1 MIIKRVREALVLL
14 LLILQFFNLAI
25 AEESKPAQVTIA
37 DPFIEMY
44 TGPAA
49 GYPIFHV
56 VDRGQ
61 KITIIKRRT
70 NWFEITTEQG
80 KTGWANRDQMQQTLL
95 PSGERLVLSDAT
107 RDDFVQRDWLFGATG
122 GEFERAPILSFFGG
136 YSFTKNISTE
146 LTYAQSF
153 GNVSSSTIWKANIL
167 LHPFPAA
174 SYSPYFT
181 IGTGSIEVKP
191 NATLIAP
198 KLRTNSFSQVGIGLQ
213 HYLSRRFLIRLEF
226 NEYVVFSANNDSD
239 SNEELNE
246 WKAGFA
252 VFF

>member
-1 MIIKRVREALVLL
+1 MIIKREGRVLALL
-14 LLILQFFNLAI
+14 LLTLQLFNTVI
-25 AEESKPAQVTIA
+25 AEDDIAPQVTIA
-37 DPFIEMY
+37 DPFIEMH
-44 TGPAA
+44 TGPSA

-56 VDRGQ
+56 VDRGE
-61 KITIIKRRT
+61 KITIIRRRT

-95 PSGERLVLSDAT
+95 PSGEKLVLSDAT
-107 RDDFVQRDWLFGATG
+107 KDDFVQRDWLFGATG
-122 GEFERAPILSFFGG
+122 GEFERAPILSIFGG

-146 LTYAQSF
+146 LTFAQTF

-181 IGTGSIEVKP
+181 IGAGSIKVKP
-191 NATLIAP
+191 SATLIAP

>member
-1 MIIKRVREALVLL
+1 ML
-14 LLILQFFNLAI
+14 
-25 AEESKPAQVTIA
+25 AEEDELPQVTIA
-37 DPFIEMY
+37 DPFIEMH
-44 TGPAA
+44 TGPSA

-61 KITIIKRRT
+61 VITILRRRT
-70 NWFEITTEQG
+70 NWFEIGTEQG
-80 KTGWANRDQMQQTLL
+80 EIGWADRDQMQQTLL
-95 PSGERLVLSDAT
+95 PSGENLVISDAT
-107 RDDFVQRDWLFGATG
+107 KDDFVQRDWLFGATG
-122 GEFERAPILSFFGG
+122 GEFERAPILSIFTG

-146 LTYAQSF
+146 LTLAKSV
-153 GNVSSSTIWKANIL
+153 GNVSSSTIWKINIL
-167 LHPFPAA
+167 MHPFPEA

-181 IGTGSIEVKP
+181 IGSGSIEVKP
-191 NATLIAP
+191 SATLIAP
-198 KLRTNSFSQVGIGLQ
+198 KLRTNSFSQVGIGVQ

>member
-1 MIIKRVREALVLL
+1 LIIKRDVLLTVVLILL
-14 LLILQFFNLAI
+14 LLVLKPAI
-25 AEESKPAQVTIA
+25 AEENELPQVTIA
-37 DPFIEMY
+37 DSFIEMH
-44 TGPAA
+44 TGPSA

-61 KITIIKRRT
+61 KITIIRRRT
-70 NWFEITTEQG
+70 NWFEIRTEQG
-80 KTGWANRDQMQQTLL
+80 RTGWADRDQMQQTLL
-95 PSGERLVLSDAT
+95 PNGEKLTISDAT
-107 RDDFVQRDWLFGATG
+107 KDDFVQRDWLFGATG
-122 GEFERAPILSFFGG
+122 GEFERAPILSIFTG

-146 LTYAQSF
+146 LTLAKSV
-153 GNVSSSTIWKANIL
+153 GNVSSSTIWKINL
-167 LHPFPAA
+167 LMHPFPEA

-181 IGTGSIEVKP
+181 IGSGSIKVKP
-191 NATLIAP
+191 SATLIAP
-198 KLRTNSFSQVGIGLQ
+198 RLRSNSFSQVGIGLQ